1 MSAKNYAIHTVNRI
15 RHSLSGL
22 TKSTRH
28 VFGIDGSFSV
38 LHERILVGVY
48 ILALILSLYKR
59 RTSAIFVNIACVA
72 VTAVLS
78 GSIGIALLL
87 GVVLFGVDYFMG
99 LRDPLEH
106 FANEEEEEEKKE
118 GFEAHEHK
126 EKEGFDDDEEE
137 KKEGFEEEEEEKK
150 EGFEDEEE
158 EKKEGFDEDEELKEG
173 FQSSKPARKAKKAGK
188 AKKAP
193 APDNGERAEF
203 LELGKKY
210 KIPSEGDDAD
220 FHLDAGSTFMNAYKS
235 LKPDQLAS
243 MTKDTQDLMQTQ
255 KQLMSTLQ
263 TLKPLILDG
272 KEMMNTFQ
280 SYFGSGV

>member
-48 ILALILSLYKR
+48 IVALLLSLYKR

-99 LRDPLEH
+99 LRDPLEQ

-118 GFEAHEHK
+118 EGFEAH
-126 EKEGFDDDEEE
+126 
-137 KKEGFEEEEEEKK
+137 
-150 EGFEDEEE
+150 EDEEE
-158 EKKEGFDEDEELKEG
+158 EKTEGFEAHEDEEEEQKEGFEAHEDEEEEDKEIKEG
-173 FQSSKPARKAKKAGK
+173 FQSSKPARKAKKTGKASK

-210 KIPSEGDDAD
+210 KIPSEEDDAD

>member
-1 MSAKNYAIHTVNRI
+1 MSAKQMAIQTVNRI

-28 VFGIDGSFSV
+28 LFGIDGSFSV

-48 ILALILSLYKR
+48 ILALLLSLYKR

-72 VTAVLS
+72 VAAVLS

-87 GVVLFGVDYFMG
+87 GVVLFAVDYFMA
-99 LRDPLEH
+99 LRDPLEP
-106 FANEEEEEEKKE
+106 FANDDEEEEQKEGFEDEEEEKKE
-118 GFEAHEHK
+118 GFE
-126 EKEGFDDDEEE
+126 D
-137 KKEGFEEEEEEKK
+137 EEEEKK

-158 EKKEGFDEDEELKEG
+158 EKKEGFDEDGELKEG
-173 FQSSKPARKAKKAGK
+173 FQSKKPARKGKKSG
-188 AKKAP
+188 KKAP

-210 KIPSEGDDAD
+210 KIPSEDDDAE

-235 LKPDQLAS
+235 LKPDQLAA

-263 TLKPLILDG
+263 TLKPLIMDG

-280 SYFGSGV
+280 SYFGSGQPTTM